1 MNRHFRWNMTVN
13 VLDVA
18 FFIAA
23 MNALSVTIVLPA
35 FMVRLGAS
43 PLLVALLPA
52 IQIVAFRVPQVVVP
66 YFIEGRSR
74 LMPWV
79 SVIGLLHRL
88 PWLLV
93 AAATYLIGADRP
105 DVVLGL
111 AVGIVFVVNLL
122 SGLAYPA
129 WAELVAKV
137 IPSSRWGMCMGV
149 SHMLGNGLGILVGF
163 AVAYLLRS
171 PHFPYPANYAAILLL
186 GAILLLVSFGFYQ
199 LNREPVYPER
209 IPQGGWR
216 AYVGGLFAIM
226 RGDASFRWFVV
237 YQCMSLSGLMGVGL
251 FMVYGI
257 HEFSL
262 PESRTGEFV
271 VAATLATLVAS
282 PLLGVLGDRRGHRL
296 VLAVSTAAY
305 VIAAVLAIFVKHWT
319 VMYPVF
325 ALTAIHI
332 SAQMIAFRNMVY
344 ELAPEGRRPSY
355 VALASLVPAPA
366 AVLFPVLAGWLVQHT
381 VWGYAAPFGLSAAIS
396 VGAWI
401 VLETRVR
408 MRTGPVHGVPEREG

>member
-1 MNRHFRWNMTVN
+1 MNRHARWNMTVN

-23 MNALSVTIVLPA
+23 MNVLSVTIVLPS

-52 IQIVAFRVPQVVVP
+52 IQIVAFRVPQVVAP
-66 YFIEGRSR
+66 YFIEGRPR
-74 LMPWV
+74 LKPWI
-79 SVIGLLHRL
+79 SVVGLLHRL
-88 PWLLV
+88 PWFLL

-105 DVVLGL
+105 NVVLGL
-111 AVGIVFVVNLL
+111 AVGSVFVVNLL

-129 WAELVAKV
+129 WAELIAKV
-137 IPSSRWGMCMGV
+137 IPSNRWGLCMGL
-149 SHMLGNGLGILVGF
+149 SHMLGNGFGILVGF
-163 AVAYLLRS
+163 AVAYLLKS
-171 PHFPYPANYAAILLL
+171 PHFAYPANYAAILLL
-186 GAILLLVSFGFYQ
+186 GGILLAVSFVFYL
-199 LNREPVYPER
+199 LNREPVCVER
-209 IPQGGWR
+209 LPQGGWR
-216 AYVGGLFAIM
+216 AYAGGLFAIM
-226 RGDASFRWFVV
+226 KGDRSFRWFVV

-271 VAATLATLVAS
+271 VASTLATLVAS

-305 VIAAVLAIFVKHWT
+305 VMAAVLAIFVKHWA

-325 ALTAIHI
+325 ALTAVHI
-332 SAQMIAFRNMVY
+332 GAQMIAFRNMVY

-355 VALASLVPAPA
+355 VALASLMPAPA
-366 AVLFPVLAGWLVQHT
+366 AVLFPILAGWLVQHT
-381 VWGYAAPFGLSAAIS
+381 RWGYAGPFAVSAVISAA
-396 VGAWI
+396 AWI

-408 MRTGPVHGVPEREG
+408 MRAGPVHGVPEREW